1 VTEHAVT
8 LHLAVQDHFDEFT
21 RLGVVFRNIR
31 VEAGPLR
38 RNLPNLDFVRRVG
51 WRPPS
56 GERGMVGI
64 GGHGPCAA

>member
-1 VTEHAVT
+1 VAEHAVT

-21 RLGVVFRNIR
+21 RLSVVFRNIR

-38 RNLPNLDFVRRVG
+38 RHLPNLDFGRRVG

-56 GERGMVGI
+56 GERGMAGI
-64 GGHGPCAA
+64 GGYGPCAA

>member
-1 VTEHAVT
+1 
-8 LHLAVQDHFDEFT
+8 
-21 RLGVVFRNIR
+21 VFRNIR

-38 RNLPNLDFVRRVG
+38 RNLPNLDFVRRIG

-64 GGHGPCAA
+64 GRHGPCAA